1 MDPRIRRR
9 LKLRDLDTLMA
20 VAQWGSMAK
29 AATHLRVSQPAIS
42 KAIADM
48 EHTLGVRL
56 LDRLAQGIEPTIYGR
71 ALLKSAAAVFD
82 DVRQGINEIEFLG
95 DSTAGEVR
103 IGATEP
109 MMAGLLPAV
118 LERVHHQYP
127 RIAFHVTLFTGV
139 MAQARE
145 VRERNVDLTLGRLVR
160 PLDEDMNAEELFDER
175 VFVVA
180 GTNCPWAR
188 RRKIELAELM
198 NEPWAILSRDNSIGT
213 LFADAF
219 QAQGLG
225 YPRTKVIADTLQL
238 FVALLATGRY
248 LAILPG
254 SMLRFSG
261 KRLGLK
267 VLPVDFPTRPWPIAI
282 VTLKKR
288 TLSPVV
294 HHFIDCVREVAK
306 PLANQTAPSHQ
317 RGEAELNHAGLPNHA
332 PRWHAAHTEFG

>member
-1 MDPRIRRR
+1 M
-9 LKLRDLDTLMA
+9 
-20 VAQWGSMAK
+20 V
-29 AATHLRVSQPAIS
+29 
-42 KAIADM
+42 
-48 EHTLGVRL
+48 
-56 LDRLAQGIEPTIYGR
+56 
-71 ALLKSAAAVFD
+71 
-82 DVRQGINEIEFLG
+82 
-95 DSTAGEVR
+95 
-103 IGATEP
+103 
-109 MMAGLLPAV
+109 AGLLPAV

-127 RIAFHVTLFTGV
+127 RITFHVKLFTGV

-145 VRERNVDLTLGRLVR
+145 LRERNVDLTLGRLVR

-198 NEPWAILSRDNSIGT
+198 NEPWAIVSRDNSIGT

-225 YPRTKVIADTLQL
+225 YPRTKMIADTLQL

-267 VLPVDFPTRPWPIAI
+267 VLPVDFPVRPWPIAI
-282 VTLKKR
+282 LTLKKR

-306 PLANQTAPSHQ
+306 PLANQTA
-317 RGEAELNHAGLPNHA
+317 LA
-332 PRWHAAHTEFG
+332 PKRRARA

>member
-71 ALLKSAAAVFD
+71 ALLRSATAVFD

-95 DSTAGEVR
+95 DSTAGNVR

-109 MMAGLLPAV
+109 MNAGLLPAV
-118 LERVHHQYP
+118 LERVHQQYP
-127 RIAFHVTLFTGV
+127 RIAFHVTLLTAV

-145 VRERNVDLTLGRLVR
+145 VRERNVDLALGRLVR

-180 GTNCPWAR
+180 GTNSPWAR

-198 NEPWAILSRDNSIGT
+198 NEPWAIPPRDTSVGT

-219 QAQGLG
+219 RAQGLG
-225 YPRTKVIADTLQL
+225 FPRTTVIADSFQL
-238 FVALLATGRY
+238 YFALLATGRY

-261 KRLGLK
+261 KRLGIK
-267 VLPVDFPTRPWPIAI
+267 VLPVDFPTRPWPVAI

-294 HHFIDCVREVAK
+294 HLFMDCVREVAK
-306 PLANQTAPSHQ
+306 PLANQTAAS
-317 RGEAELNHAGLPNHA
+317 A
-332 PRWHAAHTEFG
+332 PKRRVRA

>member
-127 RIAFHVTLFTGV
+127 RIAFHVTQITAI
-139 MAQARE
+139 MAQ
-145 VRERNVDLTLGRLVR
+145 VREAARAQCGSHSWTLGETIGRGY
-160 PLDEDMNAEELFDER
+160 ER
-175 VFVVA
+175 
-180 GTNCPWAR
+180 
-188 RRKIELAELM
+188 
-198 NEPWAILSRDNSIGT
+198 
-213 LFADAF
+213 
-219 QAQGLG
+219 
-225 YPRTKVIADTLQL
+225 
-238 FVALLATGRY
+238 
-248 LAILPG
+248 
-254 SMLRFSG
+254 
-261 KRLGLK
+261 
-267 VLPVDFPTRPWPIAI
+267 
-282 VTLKKR
+282 
-288 TLSPVV
+288 
-294 HHFIDCVREVAK
+294 
-306 PLANQTAPSHQ
+306 
-317 RGEAELNHAGLPNHA
+317 
-332 PRWHAAHTEFG
+332 

>member
-1 MDPRIRRR
+1 MPWDARIRRR

-56 LDRLAQGIEPTIYGR
+56 LDRLAQGIEPTLYGR

-109 MMAGLLPAV
+109 MIAGLLPAV
-118 LERVHHQYP
+118 LDRLHRQYP
-127 RIAFHVTLFTGV
+127 RIAFHVTQITLV
-139 MAQARE
+139 MAQVRE

-160 PLDEDMNAEELFDER
+160 PLDDDMNAEELFDEH

-180 GTNCPWAR
+180 GTNCPWTR

-198 NEPWAILSRDNSIGT
+198 NEPWAIPPRETFIGS

-225 YPRTKVIADTLQL
+225 FPQTRVIADPLS
-238 FVALLATGRY
+238 ALLCPAGN
-248 LAILPG
+248 
-254 SMLRFSG
+254 
-261 KRLGLK
+261 
-267 VLPVDFPTRPWPIAI
+267 
-282 VTLKKR
+282 R
-288 TLSPVV
+288 TLSRNSAGF
-294 HHFIDCVREVAK
+294 HAAI
-306 PLANQTAPSHQ
+306 Q
-317 RGEAELNHAGLPNHA
+317 RQA
-332 PRWHAAHTEFG
+332 PRCQNLARRLPYSTLAGRDRYFEKAHAQSGGAPVHRLRSRGRKAVGQSNRRLGTKEAS

>member
-20 VAQWGSMAK
+20 VAQSGSMAK

-109 MMAGLLPAV
+109 CGGLLPAV

-127 RIAFHVTLFTGV
+127 RITFHVKLFIGV

-145 VRERNVDLTLGRLVR
+145 CASAMWISL
-160 PLDEDMNAEELFDER
+160 LDA
-175 VFVVA
+175 
-180 GTNCPWAR
+180 W
-188 RRKIELAELM
+188 
-198 NEPWAILSRDNSIGT
+198 
-213 LFADAF
+213 
-219 QAQGLG
+219 
-225 YPRTKVIADTLQL
+225 
-238 FVALLATGRY
+238 
-248 LAILPG
+248 
-254 SMLRFSG
+254 
-261 KRLGLK
+261 
-267 VLPVDFPTRPWPIAI
+267 
-282 VTLKKR
+282 
-288 TLSPVV
+288 
-294 HHFIDCVREVAK
+294 
-306 PLANQTAPSHQ
+306 
-317 RGEAELNHAGLPNHA
+317 
-332 PRWHAAHTEFG
+332 

>member
-29 AATHLRVSQPAIS
+29 AATHLHVSQPAVS

-56 LDRLAQGIEPTIYGR
+56 LDRLAQGIEPTLYGR

-127 RIAFHVTLFTGV
+127 RIDFHVTQIPAIS
-139 MAQARE
+139 AQVRE
-145 VRERNVDLTLGRLVR
+145 LRERNIDLTMGRLVG
-160 PLDEDMNAEELFDER
+160 PLDDDMSAEELFDDR

-180 GTNCPWAR
+180 GTNSLWTR

-198 NEPWAILSRDNSIGT
+198 NEPWVIPSPDTSVGS

-219 QAQGLG
+219 QAQGLS
-225 YPRTKVIADTLQL
+225 YPRSEVTTFSFQL
-238 FVALLATGRY
+238 YFALLATGRY

-261 KRLGLK
+261 KRWGVK
-267 VLPVDFPTRPWPIAI
+267 VLPVDFPTKPSPVVII
-282 VTLKKR
+282 TLKKR

-294 HHFIDCVREVAK
+294 HLFIDCLREVAK
-306 PLANQTAPSHQ
+306 PLANQTA
-317 RGEAELNHAGLPNHA
+317 LA
-332 PRWHAAHTEFG
+332 PKRRARA

>member
-1 MDPRIRRR
+1 MSWDPRIRRR

-56 LDRLAQGIEPTIYGR
+56 LDRLAQGIEPTLYGR
-71 ALLKSAAAVFD
+71 ALLKWAAAVFD

-95 DSTAGEVR
+95 DATAGEVR

-109 MMAGLLPAV
+109 MIAGLLPAV
-118 LERVHHQYP
+118 IDRVKHQYP
-127 RIAFHVTLFTGV
+127 RIAFHVTQIPAIL
-139 MAQARE
+139 AQVRE
-145 VRERNVDLTLGRLVR
+145 LRERNVDLTMGRLVR
-160 PLDEDMNAEELFDER
+160 PLDDDMNAEELFDER

-180 GTNCPWAR
+180 GTNSLWTR

-198 NEPWAILSRDNSIGT
+198 NELWAIPPRDTLVGS

-225 YPRTKVIADTLQL
+225 YPRTEVTTFSFQL
-238 FVALLATGRY
+238 YFALLATGRY

-254 SMLRFSG
+254 SLLRFSG
-261 KRLGLK
+261 KRLGVK
-267 VLPVDFPTRPWPIAI
+267 VLPVDLPTKPWPVAI
-282 VTLKKR
+282 VTLKNR
-288 TLSPVV
+288 TLSPVA
-294 HHFIDCVREVAK
+294 HLFIDCLREVTK
-306 PLANQTAPSHQ
+306 PLVDQTTALVPKK
-317 RGEAELNHAGLPNHA
+317 RGKA
-332 PRWHAAHTEFG
+332 

>member
-82 DVRQGINEIEFLG
+82 DVQQGINEIEFLG

-109 MMAGLLPAV
+109 MIAGLLPAV
-118 LERVHHQYP
+118 LERVHQQYP
-127 RIAFHVTLFTGV
+127 RITFHVRLFTAI

-145 VRERNVDLTLGRLVR
+145 VRERNVDLALGRLVR

-198 NEPWAILSRDNSIGT
+198 NEPWALPDGGIGR

-225 YPRTKVIADTLQL
+225 FPRTRATANTIQL
-238 FVALLATGRY
+238 LVALLATGRY

-261 KRLGLK
+261 RRLGLR
-267 VLPVDFPTRPWPIAI
+267 VLPVDFPTRPWPVAI
-282 VTLKKR
+282 ITLKKR

-306 PLANQTAPSHQ
+306 PLANQAAAFSPKG
-317 RGEAELNHAGLPNHA
+317 RGRA
-332 PRWHAAHTEFG
+332 